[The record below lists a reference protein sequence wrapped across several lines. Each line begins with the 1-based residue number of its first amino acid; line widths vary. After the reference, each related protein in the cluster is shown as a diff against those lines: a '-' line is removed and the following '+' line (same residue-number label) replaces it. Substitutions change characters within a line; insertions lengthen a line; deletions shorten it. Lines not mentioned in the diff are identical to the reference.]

1 MVLALAFFAHE
12 DLPATYYNL
21 ELEYFIEAVQWLA
34 TYEKVYQNG
43 IGFIGVSYGG
53 QIALQVAADCPLV
66 SVVVAISSPH
76 IILTPVK
83 YKDRIIGRDKK
94 LSVNDGVILYGDSL
108 YLRDFIDHDASDITS
123 IEIEVEKIKGKILLI
138 GGNDD
143 MSANVTE
150 NATRMEARLAL
161 HKRPALTRLD
171 YPGTGHLIE
180 VPYMPMC
187 KMSFHRDAGIYC
199 LWGGKTEQHSAA
211 QENSWKTI
219 RDFLNE
225 HPQSVQSKF

>member
-1 MVLALAFFAHE
+1 MVLALAFFAHK

-34 TYEKVYQNG
+34 THEKVYQNG

-53 QIALQVAADCPLV
+53 QIALQVAAECPLV

-83 YKDRIIGRDKK
+83 YGDRIIGLEKEIG
-94 LSVNDGVILYGDSL
+94 VNDGVIMDGDSL
-108 YLRDFIDHDASDITS
+108 YLRDCIEHDAPEITS
-123 IEIEVEKIKGKILLI
+123 IEIEVDKIKGKILLI

-143 MSANVTE
+143 MCANATE

-180 VPYMPMC
+180 APYMPMC
-187 KMSFHRDAGIYC
+187 KVSFHREAGIYC

-211 QENSWKTI
+211 QEHSWRTI
-219 RDFLNE
+219 RDFLKE
-225 HPQSVQSKF
+225 QLQSVQSKF